1 MNNGTGTALPA
12 QPVCRRLSIAWSA
25 PGAEG
30 GDLASADTPRL
41 WSGCRDMIER
51 LRIPVPFDIN
61 EFVADLAARRGKRI
75 ELMPVEMPPGAPC
88 GALVTTDDAEFVYYA
103 ANTSALHADHIA
115 LHEIGHLV
123 FGHDGGGDVLAEETQ
138 RALLPD
144 LPPELV
150 RRMLGRTG
158 YSDDNERQ
166 AEMFASLVLQ
176 RATASPSARPMSS
189 AEARVNRFHDLL
201 GR

>member
-1 MNNGTGTALPA
+1 
-12 QPVCRRLSIAWSA
+12 
-25 PGAEG
+25 
-30 GDLASADTPRL
+30 
-41 WSGCRDMIER
+41 MIDR
-51 LRIPVPFDIN
+51 LRIPVPFDLD

-75 ELMPVEMPPGAPC
+75 ELTPVEMPPGAPC

-103 ANTSALHADHIA
+103 ANTSPLHADHIA

-123 FGHDGGGDVLAEETQ
+123 FGHGDDGGVLAEDTR

-150 RRMLGRTG
+150 RRMLGRSG

-176 RATASPSARPMSS
+176 RAAASPRSRAGSA
-189 AEARVNRFHDLL
+189 ADVRVDRFRDLL
-201 GR
+201 GP